1 MNDSQIRTF
10 LMVAE
15 HNNFSKAAELLYVS
29 QPTVSRAIAL
39 LEKDLDTRLFQ
50 RLPNR
55 KILLTEAGQLYYR
68 YFRRC
73 AREFD
78 AVKADIAA
86 LKQVPLT
93 IRFAYPIG
101 WNFSKVLPPAMEQV
115 RQAFPDAILDVQCLS
130 FREISTGLKKKTID
144 IAVFMDEPLRSLN
157 SIRHQP
163 IAKVRQV
170 ILYSRQYA
178 AHHDSI
184 RSPADFSSAIFFLTE
199 HDREEGNDDHV
210 RRYCSA
216 YSFIPRFRYVKNR
229 QTVLAMVENGMGVT
243 LFDTWGLSSDIGSEF
258 LSMDLDSYH
267 AVSMVWTDTLPEEA
281 AKRFADTFQSYFQP

>member
-39 LEKDLDTRLFQ
+39 LEKDLDTKLFQ

-78 AVKADIAA
+78 AVRAEVSA
-86 LKQVPLT
+86 LEQTPLT

-101 WNFSKVLPPAMEQV
+101 WNFSKVLPLAMEQV
-115 RQAFPDAILDVQCLS
+115 RQAFPEAALDVQCLS
-130 FREISTGLKKKTID
+130 FREISTGLQKNTTD
-144 IAVFMDEPLRSLN
+144 IAVFMDEPLRALGN
-157 SIRHQP
+157 VRHQP
-163 IAKVRQV
+163 IANVRQV
-170 ILYSRQYA
+170 ILYSHQYA
-178 AHHDSI
+178 DHRGPI
-184 RSPADFSSAIFFLTE
+184 LSPADFSSAVFFLTE
-199 HDREEGNDDHV
+199 HDREEGHDDHV

-216 YSFIPRFRYVKNR
+216 YGFIPRFRYVKNR

-243 LFDTWGLSSDIGSEF
+243 LFDTWGLSGDMGSEF
-258 LSMDLDSYH
+258 LFMELDSYH
-267 AVSMVWTDTLPEEA
+267 AVSMAWTDTLPEEA
-281 AKRFADTFQSYFQP
+281 AKRFAGAFQSYYQP